1 MIFNSKVADLFC
13 AAKEKKRLNDILEK
27 RYSRLYRLA
36 YAWCHQRVM
45 AEDLVQDTF
54 LKALE
59 NRNDLSS
66 LDHLDAWL
74 AKIMHNLFLDIMRT
88 NKRWQWADENE
99 IDELYAQACNE
110 TTLIAAQ
117 TTECICKAMASLPFE
132 QREAI
137 ALADIQGFTY
147 QEISEITDTPIG
159 TIMSRISRGRENLAK
174 RLQQLENTEQKKIIP
189 LRG

>member
-13 AAKEKKRLNDILEK
+13 AAKEKRRLNLVLQN
-27 RYSRLYRLA
+27 RYTKLYRLA
-36 YAWCHQRVM
+36 YAWSHQKSI
-45 AEDLVQDTF
+45 AEDLVQETF

-59 NRNDLSS
+59 NRHDLNN

-74 AKIMHNLFLDIMRT
+74 AKIMHNQFLDIMRT

-99 IDELYAQACNE
+99 IDEFYAHACNE

-117 TTECICKAMASLPFE
+117 TTECICKAMAGLPFE

-137 ALADIQGFTY
+137 SLADIQGFSY

-159 TIMSRISRGRENLAK
+159 TVMSRISRGRDSLAK
-174 RLQQLENTEQKKIIP
+174 RLQQIEKHENKIIP